1 MPRNKSFKPSRKW
14 SNAVRRVINKQTE
27 VKMKATNS
35 GPTAVLSLTPGIVI
49 PLNRIADGASDGERI
64 GTKIKGIGLKM
75 TLVLQ
80 SKEVEDL
87 LVRIIVLSCDDGEF
101 TAITDKFLLN
111 GSNVPAAPLTAL
123 GNQFQNIIFALNRKQ
138 YKVLY
143 HRIVKLAG
151 TGSTEAAEAKII
163 RKFIKFNHSVQFPDT
178 TAIDANRN
186 NLRYVCIPVD
196 AKFDAETSVESTLH
210 TMYYYTDL

>member
-1 MPRNKSFKPSRKW
+1 MPNTRKFKPSRKW
-14 SNAVRRVINKQTE
+14 SNAVRRVINKQAE
-27 VKMKATNS
+27 VKMLATNS
-35 GPTAVLSLTPGIVI
+35 GPTTVASLTPGIVI
-49 PLNRIADGASDGERI
+49 NLNRVIGGTTDNARV

-87 LVRIIVLSCDDGEF
+87 LVRIIILSCDTGEF
-101 TAITDKFLLN
+101 AAITDKFLLN

-143 HRIVKLAG
+143 HRIVKIAG
-151 TGSTEAAEAKII
+151 TGSTEASEAKII
-163 RKFIKFNHSVQFPDT
+163 RKFIKFNHSVQYESGST
-178 TAIDANRN
+178 TDADRN

>member
-1 MPRNKSFKPSRKW
+1 MPNTRKFKPSRKW
-14 SNAVRRVINKQTE
+14 SNAVRRVINKQAE
-27 VKMKATNS
+27 VKVKPTNS
-35 GPTAVLSLTPGIVI
+35 GPTTVASLTPGIVI
-49 PLNRIADGASDGERI
+49 NLNQVGSGTSDLTRV

-87 LVRIIVLSCDDGEF
+87 LVRIVILSCESGEF
-101 TAITDKFLLN
+101 TAITDKFLLS
-111 GSNVPAAPLTAL
+111 GTNVPIAPNGTL

-151 TGSTEAAEAKII
+151 TGSTEAAEAKVI
-163 RKFIKFNHSVQFPDT
+163 RKFIKFNHTVQYEDT
-178 TAIDANRN
+178 TTTDSDKN
-186 NLRYVCIPVD
+186 NLRYLCIPVD